1 MKWLNCQFKKA
12 KRWPKAL
19 AKVVLNSRQ
28 GTCSNHS
35 QTIFSIGVSNNWHA
49 CVDAHIHKDYPATR
63 LTPGQTCSISVLTT
77 VFTGSWLP
85 NQYCRLRYTT
95 PQLGHSIT
103 YLQERIKGRQLA
115 SARCWKSRT
124 LGGVE
129 ATENRTKVVAAV
141 LTLTKHIWQG
151 PAKGSQWKQ
160 RFLAPR
166 WPPFLVHNRPII

>member
-1 MKWLNCQFKKA
+1 MTEGPCKGSFKQQ
-12 KRWPKAL
+12 
-19 AKVVLNSRQ
+19 RQ
-28 GTCSNHS
+28 GPAVMKANPFSPSMSRRT
-35 QTIFSIGVSNNWHA
+35 TINVCTA
-49 CVDAHIHKDYPATR
+49 AHKDYPATR

-103 YLQERIKGRQLA
+103 YLQKRKTGYLSEILEVQCT
-115 SARCWKSRT
+115 SA
-124 LGGVE
+124 LIL
-129 ATENRTKVVAAV
+129 AAV
-141 LTLTKHIWQG
+141 LTLTRHTWQG

-166 WPPFLVHNRPII
+166 